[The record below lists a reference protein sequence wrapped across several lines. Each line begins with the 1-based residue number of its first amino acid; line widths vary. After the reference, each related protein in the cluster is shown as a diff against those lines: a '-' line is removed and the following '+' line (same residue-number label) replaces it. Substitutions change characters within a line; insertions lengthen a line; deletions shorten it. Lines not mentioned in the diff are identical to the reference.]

1 MKITKE
7 KLKQII
13 SEELEAIK
21 STLDE
26 QGEPPPPLEP
36 AEPERITSATQ
47 FAQKLMTISKE
58 LRSGEV
64 KGLDPKEMTEIL
76 EILIDVIKEAEAESS
91 GSLMTQISRIIDNK
105 LGQQ

>member
-13 SEELEAIK
+13 SEELEALNATIE
-21 STLDE
+21 E
-26 QGEPPPPLEP
+26 QAEPPPPP
-36 AEPERITSATQ
+36 AEPERITSTTQ

-58 LRSGEV
+58 LKSGEV

-76 EILIDVIKEAEAESS
+76 EILIDVIKEAEEESS
-91 GSLMTQISRIIDNK
+91 GSMMTQISRIIDSK
-105 LGQQ
+105 LGQK

>member
-13 SEELEAIK
+13 SEELEALNATIE
-21 STLDE
+21 E
-26 QGEPPPPLEP
+26 QAEPPPPP

-47 FAQKLMTISKE
+47 FAQKLLTISKE
-58 LRSGEV
+58 LRSGKV

-105 LGQQ
+105 LGQK

>member
-26 QGEPPPPLEP
+26 QGEPPPPP
-36 AEPERITSATQ
+36 AEPEKITSATQ